1 MKQEP
6 FIIERT
12 YKAPVEKVWEAITDK
27 DQTKQWYFDMPAFKP
42 EVGTE
47 FSFSG
52 TGTDGTEYIHL
63 CKVTEVIP
71 NKKLSH
77 TWTYKDQQ
85 GASLL
90 TWELFEEG
98 ENTRVKLTHEGL
110 ESFPQ
115 DKKRFRQG
123 QLHCRLESYCWQIA
137 ERIFGGKIIKHST
150 FLSSHYL

>member
-27 DQTKQWYFDMPAFKP
+27 EQTKQWYFDIPAFKP

-115 DKKRFRQG
+115 DKKDFGRDSFTAG
-123 QLHCRLESYCWQIA
+123 WNHIVGKSLKEFLE
-137 ERIFGGKIIKHST
+137 GKS
-150 FLSSHYL
+150 